1 VSRQL
6 SLPIGIDTN
15 VSLRR
20 AAPRVAKATFR
31 TQPAQ
36 SECGRSVN
44 VVEHRGATIPARW
57 RIDEPD
63 RLAKDG
69 HREQPALLECCAFKF
84 LIGRLDFV
92 IGFIRAAIVGSSPFL
107 ASVAMQRTDG

>member
-20 AAPRVAKATFR
+20 AAPGVAKATFR
-31 TQPAQ
+31 TQPAR
-36 SECGRSVN
+36 SEYGRSVN

-57 RIDEPD
+57 RTTNPIVSRKTDIASNP
-63 RLAKDG
+63 LCSNV
-69 HREQPALLECCAFKF
+69 ALSNL
-84 LIGRLDFV
+84 R
-92 IGFIRAAIVGSSPFL
+92 
-107 ASVAMQRTDG
+107 SVA